1 MLPHQF
7 RLSVGVVPRWQ
18 LTIQAPEAVILRAC
32 LCSVRYSA
40 ERESQLE
47 VFFLVINMTGSLH
60 QQPEVCNVLGDS
72 ITLRLTAEQTDG
84 KYSVAEFATPGG
96 VGQPPHIHA
105 WDETYLVLEG
115 ELNLNINGETTVVG
129 TGGCYQVKAGVVH
142 APTPNSDFCRYV
154 MVGQPGGV
162 ESVFKSL
169 KANEKDLHDMAKV
182 VEIVT
187 KEGVT
192 IAG

>member
-1 MLPHQF
+1 MFGLFQKK
-7 RLSVGVVPRWQ
+7 
-18 LTIQAPEAVILRAC
+18 
-32 LCSVRYSA
+32 
-40 ERESQLE
+40 
-47 VFFLVINMTGSLH
+47 
-60 QQPEVCNVLGDS
+60 PEVCNVLGDS

-96 VGQPPHIHA
+96 VGQPPHTHA

-115 ELNLNINGETTVVG
+115 ELNLNINGQPTVG
-129 TGGCYQVKAGVVH
+129 GVVH
-142 APTPNSDFCRYV
+142 APTPNGDFCRYV

-169 KANEKDLHDMAKV
+169 KANQKDLSDMSKV

-187 KEGVT
+187 KEGVN

>member
-1 MLPHQF
+1 MFGLFQKK
-7 RLSVGVVPRWQ
+7 
-18 LTIQAPEAVILRAC
+18 
-32 LCSVRYSA
+32 
-40 ERESQLE
+40 
-47 VFFLVINMTGSLH
+47 
-60 QQPEVCNVLGDS
+60 PEVCNVLGDS
-72 ITLRLTAEQTDG
+72 ITLRLTAQQTDG

-96 VGQPPHIHA
+96 VGQPPHTHA

-115 ELNLNINGETTVVG
+115 ELNLNINGQPTVVA

-142 APTPNSDFCRYV
+142 APTPNGDFCRYV

-169 KANEKDLHDMAKV
+169 KANQKDLSDMSKV

-187 KEGVT
+187 KEGVN

>member
-1 MLPHQF
+1 MRLRGLEGMDRDRLVRLVWCRYQYRTF
-7 RLSVGVVPRWQ
+7 RQKSANVHCVFGSAMFGLSK
-18 LTIQAPEAVILRAC
+18 
-32 LCSVRYSA
+32 
-40 ERESQLE
+40 
-47 VFFLVINMTGSLH
+47 

-96 VGQPPHIHA
+96 VGQPPHTHA

-142 APTPNSDFCRYV
+142 APTPNGDFCRYV

-169 KANEKDLHDMAKV
+169 KANEKDLNDMAKV

-187 KEGVT
+187 KEGVN
-192 IAG
+192 IAA

>member
-1 MLPHQF
+1 MLHGQSAPQHKRIRQQSAAKRPAQKKAEKLTTHLSFPHVW
-7 RLSVGVVPRWQ
+7 SV
-18 LTIQAPEAVILRAC
+18 PEEARGLQR
-32 LCSVRYSA
+32 
-40 ERESQLE
+40 
-47 VFFLVINMTGSLH
+47 
-60 QQPEVCNVLGDS
+60 PGDS

-96 VGQPPHIHA
+96 VGQPPHTHA

-115 ELNLNINGETTVVG
+115 ELNLNINGQPTVVG
-129 TGGCYQVKAGVVH
+129 TGGWYQVKAGVVH
-142 APTPNSDFCRYV
+142 APTPNGDFCRYV

-169 KANEKDLHDMAKV
+169 KANQKDLSDMGKV

-187 KEGVT
+187 KEGVN

>member
-1 MLPHQF
+1 MLGLF
-7 RLSVGVVPRWQ
+7 
-18 LTIQAPEAVILRAC
+18 
-32 LCSVRYSA
+32 
-40 ERESQLE
+40 
-47 VFFLVINMTGSLH
+47 N

-72 ITLRLTAEQTDG
+72 ITLRLTTEQTDG

-96 VGQPPHIHA
+96 VGQPPHTHA

-115 ELNLNINGETTVVG
+115 ELNLNINAETTVVG

-142 APTPNSDFCRYV
+142 APTPNGDFCRYV

-169 KANEKDLHDMAKV
+169 KANKKDLNDMAKV

-187 KEGVT
+187 KEGVN
-192 IAG
+192 IAA